1 MLQRS
6 VLALLAGVALA
17 MAYEPFAVPVLVPV
31 LVPLAVAAHTLL
43 TRGLGL
49 RRAFAVGLAFG
60 VGFYYVHIYWMT
72 TVALAAWL
80 GLSAV
85 QALFYGLLG
94 SAVALL
100 TRLPAW
106 PLWVGTAWVSMEIW
120 RSGWPF
126 SGMPW
131 GRLGFAVVDTPVAAT
146 LPYVGMAGVT
156 FLLALAGAALAAV
169 LVSPGR
175 TRLVALG
182 TLAAVVAA
190 VGAAVALP
198 WSSPATG
205 AVTVA
210 VVQGDVPGPGN
221 DILYDFRQVTENHVQ
236 ATVDLADDVAAGR
249 APAPDFVV
257 WPENSTATDPFRDA
271 GTNAGI
277 LRATRAIGVPVLVGA
292 LVDGPPGAVLN
303 QGIVWDPVTGAG
315 ERYTKRHPVAY
326 GEFIPFRGTPL
337 ELAFGDLARIQRD
350 MLVGTGKEPLSIAG
364 TEVAGAICF
373 DVAYEDAIYDQVGR
387 GAELLTVQTSNATFI
402 FSDQVDQQFAMTRL
416 RALETGRATVVA
428 STNGVTGVIDADG
441 GVVATA
447 GIQETEVLVE
457 ELALHEAL
465 TPAVRMGRLPWQ
477 VAVGLTLLALTASL
491 LPYSRVRRTRRRL
504 RRSAAGDG
512 RPTHDGGATPPP
524 RRGADAMAEQ
534 P

>member
-6 VLALLAGVALA
+6 FLALLAGVALA
-17 MAYEPFAVPVLVPV
+17 MAYEPFAVPVLVPL

-43 TRGLGL
+43 TRDLGL
-49 RRAFAVGLAFG
+49 RRAFVVGLAFG

-72 TVALAAWL
+72 TVAVAAWV

-85 QALFYGLLG
+85 QAVFYGLLG
-94 SAVALL
+94 SAVALVS
-100 TRLPAW
+100 RLPLW
-106 PLWVGTAWVSMEIW
+106 PLWVATSWVTVEIW

-156 FLLALAGAALAAV
+156 FLLALAGAALAA
-169 LVSPGR
+169 LVVDAGR
-175 TRLVALG
+175 ARLVALG
-182 TLAAVVAA
+182 ALSAVVAG
-190 VGAAVALP
+190 VAASVALP
-198 WSSPATG
+198 WTSPSTG
-205 AVTVA
+205 TATVA

-236 ATVDLADDVAAGR
+236 ATVDLAGDVAAGR
-249 APAPDFVV
+249 EPAPDFVV
-257 WPENSTATDPFRDA
+257 WPENSTATDPWRDPQ
-271 GTNAGI
+271 TNAGI
-277 LRATRAIGVPVLVGA
+277 LRATEAIGVPVLVGA

-326 GEFIPFRGTPL
+326 GEFLPFRGTPL
-337 ELAFGDLARIQRD
+337 ELSFGELARIQRD
-350 MLVGTGKEPLSIAG
+350 MLVGTSKEPLSIAG
-364 TEVAGAICF
+364 TQVADAICF
-373 DVAYEDAIYDQVGR
+373 DVAYEDAIYDQVSR
-387 GAELLTVQTSNATFI
+387 GAELLSVQTSNATFI
-402 FSDQVDQQFAMTRL
+402 FSHQVQQQFAMTRL

-428 STNGVTGVIDADG
+428 STNGVSGIIGADG
-441 GVVATA
+441 EVIATA
-447 GIQETEVLVE
+447 GLQETAVLVE
-457 ELALHEAL
+457 ELDLHEAL

-477 VAVGLTLLALTASL
+477 VAVAATLLALGASL
-491 LPYSRVRRTRRRL
+491 LPYRRARRA
-504 RRSAAGDG
+504 RRSTPAPRPDG
-512 RPTHDGGATPPP
+512 AQGPS
-524 RRGADAMAEQ
+524 RRGDDAMVEQ

>member
-17 MAYEPFAVPVLVPV
+17 MAYEPFAVPVLVPL

-43 TRGLGL
+43 TRDLGL
-49 RRAFAVGLAFG
+49 RRAFVVGLAFG

-72 TVALAAWL
+72 TVALAAWV
-80 GLSAV
+80 GLSAL
-85 QALFYGLLG
+85 QAVFYGLLG
-94 SAVALL
+94 SAVALVS
-100 TRLPAW
+100 RLPLW
-106 PLWVGTAWVSMEIW
+106 PLWVATAWVTVEVW

-169 LVSPGR
+169 ALAPGR
-175 TRLVALG
+175 ERLVGLGALG
-182 TLAAVVAA
+182 AVVAGVA
-190 VGAAVALP
+190 AAVALP
-198 WSSPATG
+198 WTSPSTG
-205 AVTVA
+205 TATVA

-236 ATVDLADDVAAGR
+236 ATVDLAADVAAGR
-249 APAPDFVV
+249 EPAPDFVV
-257 WPENSTATDPFRDA
+257 WPENSTATDPFRDTQ
-271 GTNAGI
+271 TNAGI
-277 LRATRAIGVPVLVGA
+277 LRATEAIGVPVLVGA
-292 LVDGPPGAVLN
+292 LVDGPPGQVLN

-337 ELAFGDLARIQRD
+337 ELSFGDLARIQRD
-350 MLVGTGKEPLSIAG
+350 MAVGTGEEPLSIAG
-364 TEVAGAICF
+364 TLVADAICF
-373 DVAYEDAIYDQVGR
+373 DVAYEDAIYDQVSR
-387 GAELLTVQTSNATFI
+387 GAQLLSVQTSNATFI
-402 FSDQVDQQFAMTRL
+402 FSDQVQQQFAMTRL

-428 STNGVTGVIDADG
+428 STNGVSGVIDADG
-441 GVVATA
+441 EVVATA
-447 GIQETEVLVE
+447 GLQETEVLVE

-477 VAVGLTLLALTASL
+477 LAVAATLLALGASL
-491 LPYSRVRRTRRRL
+491 LPYRRARRA
-504 RRSAAGDG
+504 RRSTPAPRPDG
-512 RPTHDGGATPPP
+512 TQGPS
-524 RRGADAMAEQ
+524 RRGDDAMVDQ